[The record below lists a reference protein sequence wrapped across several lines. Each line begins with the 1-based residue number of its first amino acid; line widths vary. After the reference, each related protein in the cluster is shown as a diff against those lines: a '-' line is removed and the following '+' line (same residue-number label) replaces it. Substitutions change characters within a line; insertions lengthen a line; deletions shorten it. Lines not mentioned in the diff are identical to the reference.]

1 MDKLKLEINNK
12 IEVIYGEKNYKSV
25 IQDIREEE
33 DEILISIPVLDGEYL
48 TLVTRRVIEQIYYDN
63 NGNVYQF
70 KSKVLGRIKEK
81 NLSLYRFSSPF
92 DVRKIQRRD
101 YVRVNFI
108 KAINYLSSKDIEKEK
123 YKKALLLDLSGGG
136 MKIKVDEKLDKND
149 LIFSK
154 IIYDDS
160 IIDVNGKV
168 VRVEKT
174 EDKEYICGINFSD
187 IEERTREEIIRIVFK
202 VMRKQRE
209 LI

>member
-48 TLVTRRVIEQIYYDN
+48 TLVTGRVIEQIYYDN

-92 DVRKIQRRD
+92 DVRRIQRRD

-187 IEERTREEIIRIVFK
+187 IEERTREKIIRIVFK

>member
-81 NLSLYRFSSPF
+81 KLSLYRFSSPF

>member
-48 TLVTRRVIEQIYYDN
+48 TLVTGRVIEQIYYDN

-136 MKIKVDEKLDKND
+136 MKIKVDEKLDNND

>member
-33 DEILISIPVLDGEYL
+33 DEILIFIPVLDGEYL
-48 TLVTRRVIEQIYYDN
+48 TLVTGRVIEQIYYDN

-123 YKKALLLDLSGGG
+123 YKKVLLLDLSGGG

>member
-48 TLVTRRVIEQIYYDN
+48 TLVTGRVIEQIYYDN

-136 MKIKVDEKLDKND
+136 MKIKVDEKLDK
-149 LIFSK
+149 
-154 IIYDDS
+154 
-160 IIDVNGKV
+160 
-168 VRVEKT
+168 
-174 EDKEYICGINFSD
+174 
-187 IEERTREEIIRIVFK
+187 
-202 VMRKQRE
+202 
-209 LI
+209 

>member
-1 MDKLKLEINNK
+1 MDKLELEINNK

-33 DEILISIPVLDGEYL
+33 DEILIFIPVLDGEYL
-48 TLVTRRVIEQIYYDN
+48 TLVTGRVIEQIYYDN

>member
-48 TLVTRRVIEQIYYDN
+48 TLVTGRVIEQIYYDN

-81 NLSLYRFSSPF
+81 NLSLYRFSYPF

>member
-12 IEVIYGEKNYKSV
+12 IEVIYGEKNYKSA

-33 DEILISIPVLDGEYL
+33 DEILIFIPVLDGEYL
-48 TLVTRRVIEQIYYDN
+48 TLVTGRVIEQIYYDN